1 MNDQN
6 PASGQSDPHANPA
19 PEAQATVASATPEGS
34 APEESERAHVDWLK
48 AIAVLVITIATVVI
62 LFKVIAYREEIADR
76 LGLNPLRSNVQ
87 VFLRVTP
94 GYSEDDSG
102 RGIVKL
108 DVAGRATMQGEPLQT
123 GVVRLTVEDVISQ
136 YYLGGDVAE
145 IRSGERFEATLM
157 LSPDARGFRSSSVTV
172 RAEVTGAHRGKPVSG
187 KAELNI
193 GYPRSFSHAVAWS
206 LAGVAVALVIVLICL
221 FTGTIGPSKQ
231 RGLYMAMYSLVF
243 ASLAVP
249 VVVSTMILQSS
260 YLISIMEKAPVGLV
274 RATSASSKSE
284 PQWFINIGGIVTQ
297 RDETST
303 SPRPRDAKALPRETD
318 KGAPPSEDAGKAAA
332 KSGEIK
338 APSSDA
344 RATNPLDVSSSTRS
358 SPYIEGGLAVPFY
371 VVLLAM
377 FGAGINLTRRVP
389 EIQEEFRDFPAA
401 RRSSWFMKPAGEP
414 QINEEEQRRYT
425 FAFRRALIQNFMYLL
440 SAPFLAM
447 AVYYLLQVVANEP
460 ARPMLVL
467 VAFAT
472 GLIADTLVNRIIRFA
487 EDTLRLAPEHRASAA
502 ISAANARIVK
512 INATVRE
519 EQAKLAEA
527 IFLAEVARAHEDIA
541 AARADRTKDM
551 PDVPFFDR
559 IEPLEEAAKDKP
571 AGDETDPHPKPAPG
585 GEGAKPSR
593 PPPGPEGT

>member
-1 MNDQN
+1 MNDN
-6 PASGQSDPHANPA
+6 PPQAENQPHPNPPSGGEGTAVSVTPQSA
-19 PEAQATVASATPEGS
+19 
-34 APEESERAHVDWLK
+34 APEETERARFDWLK

-62 LFKVIAYREEIADR
+62 LFKVVAYREEIADR
-76 LGLNPLRSNVQ
+76 LGFNPLRSSAQ

-94 GYSEDDSG
+94 TYSDDESG

-108 DVAGRATMQGEPLQT
+108 DVAGRATMQGEALQT

-136 YYLGGDVAE
+136 YYLGGDVVE
-145 IRSGERFEATLM
+145 VKGGERFETTLM

-172 RAEVTGAHRGKPVSG
+172 RAAVTGAHRAKPVAG
-187 KAELNI
+187 ETELNI

-206 LAGVAVALVIVLICL
+206 LAGVAVVLVIVLICL

-231 RGLYMAMYSLVF
+231 RGLYMAMYALVF

-303 SPRPRDAKALPRETD
+303 APRPRDTKAPARETE
-318 KGAPPSEDAGKAAA
+318 KGAASDSDSAKAAA
-332 KSGEIK
+332 KSAESK
-338 APSSDA
+338 AADA
-344 RATNPLDVSSSTRS
+344 RSATAVNPLEISTSSRN

-401 RRSSWFMKPAGEP
+401 RRSPWFMKPANDP
-414 QINEEEQRRYT
+414 PVNEEEQRRYT

-460 ARPMLVL
+460 ARPVLVL
-467 VAFAT
+467 IAFAT

-487 EDTLRLAPEHRASAA
+487 QDTLRLAPEHRASAA
-502 ISAANARIVK
+502 ISAANARITK
-512 INATVRE
+512 INALVRE

-541 AARADRTKDM
+541 AARTDRTKEM
-551 PDVPFFDR
+551 PDVPFFDP
-559 IEPLEEAAKDKP
+559 IETIEQEKKEKPADEEAHAHSSP
-571 AGDETDPHPKPAPG
+571 PPE
-585 GEGAKPSR
+585 GEGAKKPAQ
-593 PPPGPEGT
+593 GGEGT

>member
-1 MNDQN
+1 MNDQHPTSDQN
-6 PASGQSDPHANPA
+6 QPQPSPSPEGDGAS
-19 PEAQATVASATPEGS
+19 VASPAG
-34 APEESERAHVDWLK
+34 AIAEEPERARVDWLK

-62 LFKVIAYREEIADR
+62 LFKVVAYREEIADR
-76 LGLNPLRSNVQ
+76 LGFNPLRSSVQ

-94 GYSEDDSG
+94 EYADDGAG
-102 RGIVKL
+102 RGIVRL
-108 DVAGRATMQGEPLQT
+108 DVAGRATMQGEPLQA

-136 YYLGGDVAE
+136 YYLGGDVLE
-145 IRSGERFEATLM
+145 IRPGERFEATLA

-172 RAEVTGAHRGKPVSG
+172 RAEVTGPHRGRTVSG
-187 KAELNI
+187 KTELNI

-206 LAGVAVALVIVLICL
+206 LAGVAVVLVIVLICL

-231 RGLYMAMYSLVF
+231 RGLYMAMYTLVF

-303 SPRPRDAKALPRETD
+303 SPRPRDAKPAAREAE
-318 KGAPPSEDAGKAAA
+318 KGAVPVEGEAVRAAA
-332 KSGEIK
+332 KAVE
-338 APSSDA
+338 ARPA
-344 RATNPLDVSSSTRS
+344 ETRATNPLEISTSSRS

-401 RRSSWFMKPAGEP
+401 RRSSWFMKVVGEP
-414 QINEEEQRRYT
+414 VIDEDEQRRYT

-460 ARPMLVL
+460 ARPILVL

-487 EDTLRLAPEHRASAA
+487 EDTLRLAPRHRAGAA
-502 ISAANARIVK
+502 IAAANARITQ
-512 INATVRE
+512 INAMVRE

-541 AARADRTKDM
+541 AARADRTKEM
-551 PDVPFFDR
+551 PDVPVFVA
-559 IEPLEEAAKDKP
+559 IEPIEDAQKAAV
-571 AGDETDPHPKPAPG
+571 ETHPGPE
-585 GEGAKPSR
+585 GEGGSASQEGVKR

>member
-1 MNDQN
+1 MSEQHPPSDQN
-6 PASGQSDPHANPA
+6 QAQSEPQTDIEGVPVAGPSPASG
-19 PEAQATVASATPEGS
+19 
-34 APEESERAHVDWLK
+34 EETERGRIDWLK

-62 LFKVIAYREEIADR
+62 LFKIVAYREEIADR
-76 LGLNPLRSNVQ
+76 LGFNPLRSSVQ

-94 GYSEDDSG
+94 EYADDAGG
-102 RGIVKL
+102 RGVVRL
-108 DVAGRATMQGEPLQT
+108 DVAGRATMQGEPLQA
-123 GVVRLTVEDVISQ
+123 GIVRLTVEDVISQ
-136 YYLGGDVAE
+136 YYLGGDVVE
-145 IRSGERFEATLM
+145 IRPGERFETTLA
-157 LSPDARGFRSSSVTV
+157 LSADARGFRSSSITV
-172 RAEVTGAHRGKPVSG
+172 RAEVTGAHRGRPVTG

-206 LAGVAVALVIVLICL
+206 LAGVAVVLVIVLICL
-221 FTGTIGPSKQ
+221 FTGAIGPSKQ
-231 RGLYMAMYSLVF
+231 RGLYMAMYTLVF

-274 RATSASSKSE
+274 RATSVSSKSE

-303 SPRPRDAKALPRETD
+303 SPRPRDTKGVQRDIEKGAAPAEADLAKGAAKAVETRPVD
-318 KGAPPSEDAGKAAA
+318 T
-332 KSGEIK
+332 
-338 APSSDA
+338 
-344 RATNPLDVSSSTRS
+344 RASNPLEISTSTRA

-389 EIQEEFRDFPAA
+389 EIQEEFRDFPAP
-401 RRSSWFMKPAGEP
+401 RRSSWFMKAAGDP
-414 QINEEEQRRYT
+414 GINEDEQRRYT

-460 ARPMLVL
+460 ARPILVL

-502 ISAANARIVK
+502 IAAANARIVK
-512 INATVRE
+512 INAMVRE

-541 AARADRTKDM
+541 AARADRTKEM
-551 PDVPFFDR
+551 PDVPLFVAVET
-559 IEPLEEAAKDKP
+559 IEERKP
-571 AGDETDPHPKPAPG
+571 AADENHPRPNPPPE
-585 GEGAKPSR
+585 GEGGSASQKGESR
-593 PPPGPEGT
+593 QPPGPEGT